1 MQGDKG
7 ETGEVGFPG
16 RRVSNFV
23 DIFFRNSTLSCL
35 YLNTKMYS
43 KRDLIS
49 QQVGIGLINSYL
61 IGSSAVC

>member
-7 ETGEVGFPG
+7 DTGEVGFPG

-35 YLNTKMYS
+35 YLKQYQNVFK
-43 KRDLIS
+43 K
-49 QQVGIGLINSYL
+49 GLNLTTGWYWFN
-61 IGSSAVC
+61 